1 MQPRSISSL
10 SFNALLAGASCC
22 IGMLLSASSAQAQ
35 VFKWVGPDGK
45 VNYSDVPPPPSAH
58 AQKKNFSGNVLDSG
72 DMPFALADA
81 MKKNPVTL
89 YTGQKCTPCDDGRT
103 LLNRRGIPFVEKTVS
118 TNADIALLGG
128 GDIDLPQMMVGN
140 ARLRGYEAGAWN
152 SRLSAAGYPETFQ
165 LPKTYRAPAPE
176 AAAPQPKAAPSTG
189 DVLADA
195 PNPVP
200 AKPPRRRPVAPAPAS
215 DTAPGLRF

>member
-10 SFNALLAGASCC
+10 SFNALLAGAACC
-22 IGMLLSASSAQAQ
+22 IGLLLSAASAQAQ

-45 VNYSDVPPPPSAH
+45 VNYSDVPPPPSTH

-72 DMPFALADA
+72 DMPFALAEA

-103 LLNRRGIPFVEKTVS
+103 LLNRRGIPFIEKTVS

-128 GDIDLPQMMVGN
+128 GDIDLPQMTVGS

-165 LPKTYRAPAPE
+165 LPKTYRVPVAE
-176 AAAPQPKAAPSTG
+176 AAAPLPKATPPTSDAVA
-189 DVLADA
+189 DVPQPAT
-195 PNPVP
+195 
-200 AKPPRRRPVAPAPAS
+200 AKPPRRRAPAPTPAPS
-215 DTAPGLRF
+215 AVPGLRF